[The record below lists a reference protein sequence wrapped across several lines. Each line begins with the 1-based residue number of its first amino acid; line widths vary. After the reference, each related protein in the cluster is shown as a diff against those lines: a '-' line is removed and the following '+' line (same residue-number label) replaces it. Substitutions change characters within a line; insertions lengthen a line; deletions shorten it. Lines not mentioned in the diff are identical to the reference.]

1 MKGLANVIL
10 RWRRSASGN
19 WSGHDGDTFEMDF
32 GSRGDGGRFC
42 WREFI
47 ARATDD
53 PRRLDYSGRGIEIL
67 DDAQADGISR
77 ARQELQYRMD
87 AIPGHRADDAGAG
100 RRRARLRDAGT
111 TVAGERRGR
120 REPEGLHRGP
130 ARLRKTRRLLS
141 LLGGDGR

>member
-19 WSGHDGDTFEMDF
+19 WSGNDGDPFEMDL
-32 GSRGDGGRFC
+32 GNRGAGGRFC
-42 WREFI
+42 RREFI

-100 RRRARLRDAGT
+100 RGRARLRDAGAV
-111 TVAGERRGR
+111 VAGERGGGG
-120 REPEGLHRGP
+120 EAEGPHRC
-130 ARLRKTRRLLS
+130 TRRLS
-141 LLGGDGR
+141 